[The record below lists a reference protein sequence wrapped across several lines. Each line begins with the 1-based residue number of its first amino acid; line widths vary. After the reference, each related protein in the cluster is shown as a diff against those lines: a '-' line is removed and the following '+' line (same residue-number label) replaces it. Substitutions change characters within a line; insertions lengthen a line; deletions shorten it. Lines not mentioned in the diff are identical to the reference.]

1 MRDHWE
7 DKNIQISVKKNRFSC
22 PIVFCLS
29 WSTVSLPISL
39 SLSLYPN
46 LLSLS
51 LHPIPLFLFISLLS
65 LSSLPHSS
73 IYIYIS
79 LSTAEDKNP
88 ATAKNSG
95 RTYLP
100 DRAKCAFNKLQ
111 GNMGMNYWSPSSS
124 TDCLKIR
131 WRGLIT
137 DSAYAQNISI

>member
-1 MRDHWE
+1 MRSRQDLKAYPAHVLWLSLLCVLFCVKE
-7 DKNIQISVKKNRFSC
+7 DLGLITVMGIPSENSEPEQTSGPKG
-22 PIVFCLS
+22 PLS
-29 WSTVSLPISL
+29 LCIFWLSLSL

-111 GNMGMNYWSPSSS
+111 GNMGMNY
-124 TDCLKIR
+124 
-131 WRGLIT
+131 
-137 DSAYAQNISI
+137 